1 MNRKRIAPIM
11 GINRL
16 RMGTDGKG
24 ITALVAFYGC
34 PLYCKYCINPQ
45 CHRGLSDV
53 LYMQPKEVYDIVS
66 ADELYYLATSGGV
79 TFGGG
84 EPLLYSNYI
93 IDVLELGA
101 KKWNVT
107 IETSLNVPFE
117 QVDIVLPYVNQMIVD
132 IKDINPTIYESY
144 THIGNAFV
152 IENLKRL
159 ANYGYTNNI
168 ILRIPL
174 INGYNTNSDI
184 LCSKLFLEN
193 LGYSF
198 FDFFEY
204 KTVFKI

>member
-1 MNRKRIAPIM
+1 M
-11 GINRL
+11 GIDRL
-16 RMGTDGKG
+16 RIGTDGKG
-24 ITALVAFYGC
+24 VTSLVTFYGC

-53 LYMQPKEVYDIVS
+53 LYMHPKEVYDIVS
-66 ADELYYLATSGGV
+66 ADELYYLATGGGV

-93 IDVLELGA
+93 IDILELGA

-107 IETSLNVPFE
+107 IENSLNVPLE

-144 THIGNAFV
+144 TQIGNAFV

-168 ILRIPL
+168 IIRIPL

-184 LCSKLFLEN
+184 LSSKLFLKN